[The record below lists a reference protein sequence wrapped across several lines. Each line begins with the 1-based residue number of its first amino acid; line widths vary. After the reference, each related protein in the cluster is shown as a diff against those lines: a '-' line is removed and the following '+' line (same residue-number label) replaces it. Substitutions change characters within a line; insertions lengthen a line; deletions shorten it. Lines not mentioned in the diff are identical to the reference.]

1 MISVCY
7 LLLSR
12 RRRARSRWCW
22 APAPGGCWMWLGRER
37 KTTKTTV
44 WCTAK
49 VSKRAASQHPVISLA
64 ALHTTTQQRSKDTD
78 NSPSSPHLP
87 VSFLSPSLL
96 LPSSLSLCASNVLSF
111 FFALAASQSHKQAQ
125 IIASSHLQGH
135 TQRHPWTP
143 SSHTIS
149 FSFIQRVIYITI
161 TLIRNWETSL
171 DTQS

>member
-7 LLLSR
+7 LSSTR

-49 VSKRAASQHPVISLA
+49 VSKRRRPASCYLPAAQHATPQSSIHFSPACLPPSLG
-64 ALHTTTQQRSKDTD
+64 
-78 NSPSSPHLP
+78 
-87 VSFLSPSLL
+87 LSPLSFTFSLL
-96 LPSSLSLCASNVLSF
+96 FRAPPHFSKSQTRTNNCICT
-111 FFALAASQSHKQAQ
+111 AARTHKRGTRA
-125 IIASSHLQGH
+125 H
-135 TQRHPWTP
+135 TPPRA
-143 SSHTIS
+143 IS
-149 FSFIQRVIYITI
+149 AFLIQCVIYITK

>member
-7 LLLSR
+7 LSSCR

-37 KTTKTTV
+37 KTTKTTA

-49 VSKRAASQHPVISLA
+49 VSERRWRPVISLQRNTPRHSTA
-64 ALHTTTQQRSKDTD
+64 AHWQS
-78 NSPSSPHLP
+78 SIHSSPPCL
-87 VSFLSPSLL
+87 F
-96 LPSSLSLCASNVLSF
+96 LSF
-111 FFALAASQSHKQAQ
+111 FLALLVSQSQRCTNNCSCKD
-125 IIASSHLQGH
+125 
-135 TQRHPWTP
+135 TQKTDRAFP
-143 SSHTIS
+143 HTIS
-149 FSFIQRVIYITI
+149 VLLQRVIYIAK

>member
-7 LLLSR
+7 LSPSR

-49 VSKRAASQHPVISLA
+49 VSKQRRHPVISP
-64 ALHTTTQQRSKDTD
+64 QRNTPRHSTAQHHRKDTD
-78 NSPSSPHLP
+78 NPPSTPLLP
-87 VSFLSPSLL
+87 VFLSLSLSFFSFF
-96 LPSSLSLCASNVLSF
+96 SSLSCSLCFSKSQTRTNNCSYKDTQKRHIHTRF
-111 FFALAASQSHKQAQ
+111 F
-125 IIASSHLQGH
+125 
-135 TQRHPWTP
+135 
-143 SSHTIS
+143 HTIS
-149 FSFIQRVIYITI
+149 VLLQRVIYITK

>member
-7 LLLSR
+7 LSPSR

-49 VSKRAASQHPVISLA
+49 VSKQRRHPVISPQRNTPPPQRHWQSSIHSTLA
-64 ALHTTTQQRSKDTD
+64 CLSLCLSLCLSFTF
-78 NSPSSPHLP
+78 SPL
-87 VSFLSPSLL
+87 LPSLL
-96 LPSSLSLCASNVLSF
+96 LKVM
-111 FFALAASQSHKQAQ
+111 KRTQ
-125 IIASSHLQGH
+125 IIAFTQLRGH
-135 TQRHPWTP
+135 TKRHTCTH
-143 SSHTIS
+143 SHTIS
-149 FSFIQRVIYITI
+149 VLLLRVIYITK
-161 TLIRNWETSL
+161 TLIKNWETSL